1 MANSSFAPA
10 VRQRKKQRLLLA
22 IVALAAIA
30 IAGIIAVF
38 ALRDTAAY
46 FHAPTDL
53 LSERPAPGTT
63 FRLGGLVKPGSL
75 RHLEDGVTLDF
86 TVTDNQAETEVSYR
100 GLVPDLFRE
109 GQGVIATGSL
119 DAGGVFHAE
128 QLLAK
133 HDENYV
139 PPEVAK
145 ALERTHEELKTRA
158 AAGA

>member
-1 MANSSFAPA
+1 MATAA
-10 VRQRKKQRLLLA
+10 TATTRIRQRKKQRLILA
-22 IVALAAIA
+22 VVAMIAIA
-30 IAGIIAVF
+30 IAGAIALF
-38 ALRDTAAY
+38 ALRDTASY
-46 FHAPTDL
+46 FRAPADL
-53 LSERPAPGTT
+53 LSDRPAPGQS

-75 RHLEDGVTLDF
+75 QHLPDGVSISF
-86 TVTDNQAETEVSYR
+86 TVTDNKADTRVSYR

-119 DAGGVFHAE
+119 DSAGRFHAE

-145 ALERTHEELKTRA
+145 ALDKTHQELKNK